1 MAEEE
6 RRHWHLSQGRMGKG
20 RRLGRMRADD
30 GLLGDKMMVLR
41 VPQN

>member
-1 MAEEE
+1 MPKEE

-20 RRLGRMRADD
+20 RLGRMRADD
-30 GLLGDKMMVLR
+30 GPLGDKMIVLR

>member
-20 RRLGRMRADD
+20 RLGTMRADD